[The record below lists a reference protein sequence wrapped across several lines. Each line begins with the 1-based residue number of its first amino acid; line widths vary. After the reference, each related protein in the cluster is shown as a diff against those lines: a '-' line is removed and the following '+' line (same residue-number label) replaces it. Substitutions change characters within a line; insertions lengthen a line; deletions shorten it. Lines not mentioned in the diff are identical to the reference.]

1 MVVMTDYFD
10 YSHTQRFSSPLE
22 ERAQR
27 QLDTYWRIRIR
38 KTLDRLERESRRM
51 LQLEAELSAF
61 AELYYTDVGVYVER
75 LAELEAMLMAENT
88 PVATPDT
95 MSDVLAQR
103 DMAQSRS
110 AELKTRYR
118 ALAKEIHPDRS
129 MLVEGEGAP
138 AVQMQSLNSAYA
150 QGDLP
155 TMLRLEAELLL
166 ERTDI
171 ELSVDDRL
179 REVERAAD
187 TYAAGYRQL
196 LNSPL
201 NELMLRQLSAR
212 LAGWDWMQAVV
223 NRVQRT
229 IEQHERALAI
239 ANIAAIGDW
248 RASAQVA

>member
-1 MVVMTDYFD
+1 MVVMIDYFD
-10 YSHTQRFSSPLE
+10 YSHAQRFSSPLE

-61 AELYYTDVGVYVER
+61 AEQYYTDVGVYVER
-75 LAELEAMLMAENT
+75 LASLEALLMAENA
-88 PVATPDT
+88 PPATPDT

-103 DMAQSRS
+103 EVPQSRGV
-110 AELKTRYR
+110 EMKTRYR
-118 ALAKEIHPDRS
+118 ALAKEIHPDLAMS
-129 MLVEGEGAP
+129 VEGVGSP
-138 AVQMQSLNSAYA
+138 ADQMQVLNSAYA

-155 TMLRLEAELLL
+155 TMLRLEAEILL
-166 ERTDI
+166 ERTDT
-171 ELSVDDRL
+171 LSVEERL

-223 NRVQRT
+223 NRIQRT
-229 IEQHERALAI
+229 IVAHERALAV

-248 RASAQVA
+248 RVAAQAA

>member
-1 MVVMTDYFD
+1 MTDYFD

-27 QLDTYWRIRIR
+27 QMDMYWRIRIC

-51 LQLEAELSAF
+51 LQLETELSAF
-61 AELYYTDVGVYVER
+61 ADDYYTTVGVHVER
-75 LAELEAMLMAENT
+75 LAELEALLMAEHA
-88 PVATPDT
+88 PPATPDT

-110 AELKTRYR
+110 SEIKTRYR
-118 ALAKEIHPDRS
+118 ALAKEIHPDRAMS
-129 MLVEGEGAP
+129 VEGVGTP
-138 AVQMQSLNSAYA
+138 AVQMQVLNSAYA

-155 TMLRLEAELLL
+155 TMLRLEAEILL
-166 ERTDI
+166 ERTDMAM
-171 ELSVDDRL
+171 SVEERL

-212 LAGWDWMQAVV
+212 LAGWNWMEAVV
-223 NRVQRT
+223 QRVRRT
-229 IEQHERALAI
+229 IVAHERALAV

-248 RASAQVA
+248 RTTAQVA